1 MKLLYPPLGPDTS
14 PDTVLAIQ
22 QDSLMPYVS
31 SAEQTRTADPGSLEA
46 QQAVRRLRRIL
57 SSVADGQPL
66 EDPSV
71 LVTADSAPELYD
83 RSCRRCGALRRSSAL
98 WGASRRGCSNG
109 YRNDCHRGGSLSTGS
124 TTPSPRS
131 AAAPRSGS
139 AEDQARGVG
148 LEPTT

>member
-57 SSVADGQPL
+57 SSVADGRSL
-66 EDPSV
+66 EDPER
-71 LVTADSAPELYD
+71 AGD
-83 RSCRRCGALRRSSAL
+83 RGERHRRDALTDGRLRAGALRPLMQALRSL
-98 WGASRRGCSNG
+98 EEEF
-109 YRNDCHRGGSLSTGS
+109 GSLGREPQRMQQRLQERL
-124 TTPSPRS
+124 PSWRQS
-131 AAAPRSGS
+131 VDGIYNSLTEIRRRAA
-139 AEDQARGVG
+139 VG
-148 LEPTT
+148 IS